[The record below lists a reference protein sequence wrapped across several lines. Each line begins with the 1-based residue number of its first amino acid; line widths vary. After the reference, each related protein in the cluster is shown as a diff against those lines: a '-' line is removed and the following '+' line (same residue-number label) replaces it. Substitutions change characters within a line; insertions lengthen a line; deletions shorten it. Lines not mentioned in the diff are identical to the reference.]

1 MPRQGRD
8 ACDRTL
14 TGGIEITITG
24 ACAQAPL
31 FAARP
36 GARPAA
42 LVYERDDPQFR
53 PLDNTENE
61 IGKPPKR
68 KAPSHRAPRRSE
80 VWLLA
85 QDLEGTLE
93 FGYEREPQFGVRL
106 FGVEKRSIGELM
118 LGLGRDGDNHFSAA
132 RARAMASAAGT
143 R

>member
-1 MPRQGRD
+1 MPRQQRD

-36 GARPAA
+36 GARPAP

-68 KAPSHRAPRRSE
+68 KAPRRRAPRRSE

-85 QDLEGTLE
+85 QDLEGALE
-93 FGYEREPQFGVRL
+93 FSYEREP
-106 FGVEKRSIGELM
+106 
-118 LGLGRDGDNHFSAA
+118 
-132 RARAMASAAGT
+132 
-143 R
+143 

>member
-1 MPRQGRD
+1 MPRQRCD

-14 TGGIEITITG
+14 TGGIEVTITG

-31 FAARP
+31 LAARP

-42 LVYERDDPQFR
+42 LVYQRDEPQFR

-68 KAPSHRAPRRSE
+68 EAPRRRAPRRSE

-85 QDLEGTLE
+85 QDLEGALE
-93 FGYEREPQFGVRL
+93 FGYERKSQFRL
-106 FGVEKRSIGELM
+106 RLRGVEKRSIDELM
-118 LGLGRDGDNHFSAA
+118 PGFGRDGDDHFSAA
-132 RARAMASAAGT
+132 RARAMASAAST

>member
-1 MPRQGRD
+1 MRPRSSGSPTAERQQIFRCPREASHASRQGRN

-14 TGGIEITITG
+14 TGGIEVTITG

-42 LVYERDDPQFR
+42 LVYERDDPQLH

-61 IGKPPKR
+61 IGKASQR
-68 KAPSHRAPRRSE
+68 KAPHHPAPRRSK
-80 VWLLA
+80 VWSLA

-93 FGYEREPQFGVRL
+93 FGYEREP
-106 FGVEKRSIGELM
+106 
-118 LGLGRDGDNHFSAA
+118 
-132 RARAMASAAGT
+132 
-143 R
+143 